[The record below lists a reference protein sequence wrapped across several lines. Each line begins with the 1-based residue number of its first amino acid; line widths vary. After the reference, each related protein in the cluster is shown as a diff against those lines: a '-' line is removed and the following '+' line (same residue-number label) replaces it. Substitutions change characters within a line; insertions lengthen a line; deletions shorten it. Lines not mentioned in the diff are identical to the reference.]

1 MVPRSGRRRKTG
13 NVARGLAV
21 LRRGARKSSLA
32 SARSRQAVVAG
43 GRINAV
49 SPADVV
55 AAVFEAMRA
64 DDLDAAVALFSEDCV
79 IRAASGT
86 YAGRD
91 GVRAWRA
98 SRAAGAG
105 PPLTAGEPEAVDA
118 THVLVPLTAEIE
130 MNGSLQSVRVTGVWM
145 VVDGLVTEVRG
156 VPGGRRMA
164 LTFLRGIDAEDVQDL
179 G

>member
-1 MVPRSGRRRKTG
+1 V
-13 NVARGLAV
+13 
-21 LRRGARKSSLA
+21 GAP
-32 SARSRQAVVAG
+32 VGG
-43 GRINAV
+43 GRIDVV

-64 DDLDAAVALFSEDCV
+64 DDVDAAVAFFSEDCV

-105 PPLTAGEPEAVDA
+105 PPLAAGEPDAVDA
-118 THVLVPLTAEIE
+118 PHVLVPLTAEVEI
-130 MNGSLQSVRVTGVWM
+130 NGSVQSVRVTGVWT
-145 VVDGLVTEVRG
+145 VVDGLVREVRG

-164 LTFLRGIDAEDVQDL
+164 LTSLRGTDERSTAGMEDVQDL